1 MTPNFEAASSQTPH
15 QATTNGSERSLD
27 ETQAI
32 FLPVSTGFPLADND
46 RPSWRGWIH
55 TGVLPVVIA
64 CGVLLIVFADG
75 AAGKVAAS
83 IFFASSF
90 LLFGNSALYHR
101 FNWKPRVKLALK
113 RIDHANIVLLI
124 AGSYTPMTMLALPFE
139 KGLPLLII
147 VWSTALLGMGFRVLW
162 VHAPRWLYVPIY
174 IAMGASA
181 LIYVVDF
188 YQANQWMMILIGAGG
203 ALYIAGAIVYGL
215 KKPNPFPK
223 HFGFHEIF
231 HAFTVLAFLCHWTAA
246 LLICLNP
253 LQGSFAG

>member
-1 MTPNFEAASSQTPH
+1 MNPKSQPNSDASSTAEP
-15 QATTNGSERSLD
+15 LD
-27 ETQAI
+27 RLNETQAI
-32 FLPVSTGFPLADND
+32 FLPVSAGYPLADND
-46 RPSWRGWIH
+46 KPSWRGWIH
-55 TGVLPVVIA
+55 TGVLPIVIA
-64 CGVLLIVFADG
+64 CGVLLIIFAQG

-101 FNWKPRVKLALK
+101 FNWRPKVKLALK

-147 VWSTALLGMGFRVLW
+147 VWSTALVGMGFRVLW
-162 VHAPRWLYVPIY
+162 VNAPRWLYVPVY
-174 IAMGASA
+174 IAMGSA
-181 LIYVVDF
+181 ALVYVVDF
-188 YQANQWMMILIGAGG
+188 YNANAWMMSLIAIGG
-203 ALYIAGAIVYGL
+203 ALYIAGAVVYAL

-253 LQGSFAG
+253 LAGSFVG